1 MKFNVNNI
9 QIALIALAINN
20 AYSNVIERR
29 NAEPTII
36 NAEECVK
43 ENNCGVDVTCIAK
56 CYNVPNPD
64 TDSILRTADCQRTCN
79 AKFPDPYIDH
89 ELLIQCHQDCI
100 KEEYF
105 IPYSEKQKMMVNNQ
119 INIDNNNNNGND
131 NAGNDN
137 AGNDNDNNNNNN
149 ADNNSDNNPDNN
161 NNNINN
167 NNNNNESIPTN
178 NDPNNTDFNI
188 TNNGTDVNNINNQ
201 TMDGDDD
208 LDDNHIEYDDEY
220 NGERSKF
227 FTSLLITELILVITI
242 LYLYF

>member
-131 NAGNDN
+131 NT
-137 AGNDNDNNNNNN
+137 GNDNDNNNNNN
-149 ADNNSDNNPDNN
+149 ADNNSDNNPD
-161 NNNINN
+161 

-188 TNNGTDVNNINNQ
+188 TNNGTDVNNVNNQ

>member
-1 MKFNVNNI
+1 MYK
-9 QIALIALAINN
+9 
-20 AYSNVIERR
+20 
-29 NAEPTII
+29 
-36 NAEECVK
+36 AEECVK

-131 NAGNDN
+131 NT
-137 AGNDNDNNNNNN
+137 GNDNDNNNNNN
-149 ADNNSDNNPDNN
+149 ADNNSDNNPD
-161 NNNINN
+161 

-188 TNNGTDVNNINNQ
+188 TNNGTDVNNVNNQ